1 MATSNIQY
9 CTHRDI
15 KDTFPRINEFDTKRP
30 VYGWEFALSSTGTG
44 TDDDDFDMFS
54 VSNTGLVTQLYID
67 GREAVSLSPS
77 SGGLVNDASFLQ
89 NESVFTIDAGHGLAQ
104 GDVIKV
110 NDEYLIVLS
119 VRTNDIGVSR
129 GFFRTTAVNH
139 ADDSIVYMIQDNSTL
154 HDSLTS
160 DNTDQSPYYYYYDSD
175 LDMIT
180 LWLDTGSAGTANNP
194 NDMLIEAGDDFST
207 IITRVA
213 KRASRIIDSKI
224 GYRVTDTQIK
234 DREGNYPDIIVRAA
248 SLQSVILLLT
258 SEDPTNP
265 IIEPFKE
272 ELAEIVDG
280 INSGTIVILGNQR
293 TMDAAKGIIR
303 EVSVN
308 SSSDLRPVELTG
320 NYTGS
325 AYELLKVYIDTSE
338 GGVLGTTKMTVKGK
352 DSTKLKNNVLIDS
365 EVITGDYQSLGLSGM
380 KIRWSGDNDAAITT
394 AADEYEIEL
403 FGHNLDSSTP
413 GQVGNIKM
421 TRR

>member
-15 KDTFPRINEFDTKRP
+15 KDTYPAINDSGDAKRP
-30 VYGWEFALSSTGTG
+30 VYGWSSTDT
-44 TDDDDFDMFS
+44 TNQYQANS
-54 VSNTGLVTQLYID
+54 TGLITQLYFD
-67 GREAVSLSPS
+67 GIEGTSVGDSPNANYEFNYS
-77 SGGLVNDASFLQ
+77 SSTDSVQVFLTT
-89 NESVFTIDAGHGLAQ
+89 SAGATL
-104 GDVIKV
+104 DP
-110 NDEYLIVLS
+110 
-119 VRTNDIGVSR
+119 NDILVES
-129 GFFRTTAVNH
+129 
-139 ADDSIVYMIQDNSTL
+139 
-154 HDSLTS
+154 
-160 DNTDQSPYYYYYDSD
+160 
-175 LDMIT
+175 
-180 LWLDTGSAGTANNP
+180 
-194 NDMLIEAGDDFST
+194 GDDFET
-207 IITRVA
+207 LITRVA
-213 KRASRIIDSKI
+213 KRASRMIDSKI

-272 ELAEIVDG
+272 ELNEIVEG

-308 SSSDLRPVELTG
+308 ASSDLRPVELTG
-320 NYTGS
+320 HYSGS
-325 AYELLKVYIDTSE
+325 AYELLKVYIDSGE
-338 GGVLGTTKMTVKGK
+338 NGVIGTTKMTVTGK
-352 DSTKLKNNVLIDS
+352 SSTALKSETLVDS
-365 EVITGDYQSLGLSGM
+365 EIITGDYQSLGISDM

-394 AADEYEIEL
+394 ASDEYEIEL
-403 FGHNLDSSTP
+403 FGYSLDSSTP

>member
-30 VYGWEFALSSTGTG
+30 VYGWEKFGDLTLGGSST
-44 TDDDDFDMFS
+44 DDLDNYYTY
-54 VSNTGLVTQLYID
+54 NTGLITQLYFD
-67 GREAVSLSPS
+67 GTECTSLSKTQV
-77 SGGLVNDASFLQ
+77 GLLNDASFNI
-89 NESVFTIDAGHGLAQ
+89 NETTFTIDGSHGLAV
-104 GDVIKV
+104 GDIIKI
-110 NDEYLIVLS
+110 NNEYLIATGVS
-119 VRTNDIGVSR
+119 TNDITCNR
-129 GFFRTTAVNH
+129 GLYNTTAEAH
-139 ADDSIVYMIQDNSTL
+139 ADDSIVYRIFDIDLYDTG
-154 HDSLTS
+154 DT
-160 DNTDQSPYYYYYDSD
+160 NTNMVSPLLYYYDSD
-175 LDMIT
+175 LDLAI
-180 LWLDTGSAGTANNP
+180 LILDGEATGGANP
-194 NDMLIEAGDDFST
+194 SDHLLESGEDFST

-213 KRASRIIDSKI
+213 KRASRMIDSKI

-248 SLQSVILLLT
+248 ALQSVILLLT

-320 NYTGS
+320 HYSGS
-325 AYELLKVYIDTSE
+325 AYELLKVYIESGE

-352 DSTKLKNNVLIDS
+352 DSTKLKNTVLVDS
-365 EVITGDYQSLGLSGM
+365 EIITGDYQSLGISDM

-394 AADEYEIEL
+394 QADEYEIEI

>member
-15 KDTFPRINEFDTKRP
+15 KDTYPAINDSGDAKRP
-30 VYGWEFALSSTGTG
+30 IYGWITTGT
-44 TDDDDFDMFS
+44 
-54 VSNTGLVTQLYID
+54 SNLYLARDTGLVTQLFAD
-67 GREAVSLSPS
+67 GEDLGDAEAN
-77 SGGLVNDASFLQ
+77 SGVVD
-89 NESVFTIDAGHGLAQ
+89 
-104 GDVIKV
+104 
-110 NDEYLIVLS
+110 
-119 VRTNDIGVSR
+119 TNGEW
-129 GFFRTTAVNH
+129 
-139 ADDSIVYMIQDNSTL
+139 
-154 HDSLTS
+154 
-160 DNTDQSPYYYYYDSD
+160 YYDSN
-175 LDMIT
+175 
-180 LWLDTGSAGTANNP
+180 LDTTYYFNSSTNP
-194 NDMLIEAGDDFST
+194 IDMLMESGDDYAT
-207 IITRVA
+207 LVTRVA
-213 KRASRIIDSKI
+213 KRASRMIDSKI

-308 SSSDLRPVELTG
+308 PNSDLRPVELTG
-320 NYTGS
+320 HYSGS
-325 AYELLKVYIDTSE
+325 AYELLQVYIDTSE
-338 GGVLGTTKMTVKGK
+338 NGVIGTTRMTVKGK
-352 DSTKLKNNVLIDS
+352 DSTKLKNTVLVDS
-365 EVITGDYQSLGLSGM
+365 EIITGDYQSLGISDM
-380 KIRWSGDNDAAITT
+380 KIRWSGDNDDAITT
-394 AADEYEIEL
+394 ANDEYEIEL

>member
-15 KDTFPRINEFDTKRP
+15 KDTYPAINDSGDAKRP
-30 VYGWEFALSSTGTG
+30 VYGWSSTDT
-44 TDDDDFDMFS
+44 TNQYQANS
-54 VSNTGLVTQLYID
+54 TGLITQLYFD
-67 GREAVSLSPS
+67 GIEGTSVGDSPNANYEFNYS
-77 SGGLVNDASFLQ
+77 SSTDSVQVFL
-89 NESVFTIDAGHGLAQ
+89 
-104 GDVIKV
+104 
-110 NDEYLIVLS
+110 
-119 VRTNDIGVSR
+119 
-129 GFFRTTAVNH
+129 TT
-139 ADDSIVYMIQDNSTL
+139 
-154 HDSLTS
+154 
-160 DNTDQSPYYYYYDSD
+160 
-175 LDMIT
+175 
-180 LWLDTGSAGTANNP
+180 SAGATLDP
-194 NDMLIEAGDDFST
+194 NDTLVESGDDFET
-207 IITRVA
+207 LITRVA
-213 KRASRIIDSKI
+213 KRASRMIDSKI

-272 ELAEIVDG
+272 ELNEIVEG

-308 SSSDLRPVELTG
+308 ASSDLRPVELTG
-320 NYTGS
+320 HYSGS
-325 AYELLKVYIDTSE
+325 AYELLKVYIDSGE
-338 GGVLGTTKMTVKGK
+338 NGVIGTTKMTVTGK
-352 DSTKLKNNVLIDS
+352 SSTALKSETLVDS
-365 EVITGDYQSLGLSGM
+365 EIITGDYQSLGISDM

-394 AADEYEIEL
+394 ASDEYEIEL
-403 FGHNLDSSTP
+403 FGYSLDSSTP

>member
-15 KDTFPRINEFDTKRP
+15 KDTYPAINDSGDAKRP
-30 VYGWEFALSSTGTG
+30 IYGWETTGT
-44 TDDDDFDMFS
+44 TNLYLARDA
-54 VSNTGLVTQLYID
+54 GLVTQLFAD
-67 GREAVSLSPS
+67 GEDLGDAEAN
-77 SGGLVNDASFLQ
+77 SGVVD
-89 NESVFTIDAGHGLAQ
+89 
-104 GDVIKV
+104 
-110 NDEYLIVLS
+110 
-119 VRTNDIGVSR
+119 
-129 GFFRTTAVNH
+129 TTGEW
-139 ADDSIVYMIQDNSTL
+139 
-154 HDSLTS
+154 
-160 DNTDQSPYYYYYDSD
+160 YYDSN
-175 LDMIT
+175 
-180 LWLDTGSAGTANNP
+180 LDTVYYFNSSTNP
-194 NDMLIEAGDDFST
+194 IDMLMESGDDYAT
-207 IITRVA
+207 LITRVA
-213 KRASRIIDSKI
+213 KRASRMIDSKI

-272 ELAEIVDG
+272 ELLEIVEG
-280 INSGTIVILGNQR
+280 INAGTIVILGNQR

-308 SSSDLRPVELTG
+308 ASSDLRPVELTG
-320 NYTGS
+320 HYSGS
-325 AYELLKVYIDTSE
+325 AYELLKVYIDSGE
-338 GGVLGTTKMTVKGK
+338 NGVIGTTRMTVKGK

-365 EVITGDYQSLGLSGM
+365 EIITGDYQSLGISGM

-394 AADEYEIEL
+394 QADEYEIEI

>member
-15 KDTFPRINEFDTKRP
+15 KDTYPAINDSGDSKRP
-30 VYGWEFALSSTGTG
+30 IYGWETTGT
-44 TDDDDFDMFS
+44 TNLYLARDA
-54 VSNTGLVTQLYID
+54 GLVTQLFAD
-67 GREAVSLSPS
+67 GEDLGDAEAN
-77 SGGLVNDASFLQ
+77 SGVVD
-89 NESVFTIDAGHGLAQ
+89 
-104 GDVIKV
+104 
-110 NDEYLIVLS
+110 
-119 VRTNDIGVSR
+119 TNGEW
-129 GFFRTTAVNH
+129 
-139 ADDSIVYMIQDNSTL
+139 
-154 HDSLTS
+154 
-160 DNTDQSPYYYYYDSD
+160 YYDSN
-175 LDMIT
+175 
-180 LWLDTGSAGTANNP
+180 LDTVYYFNSSTNQI
-194 NDMLIEAGDDFST
+194 DMLMESGDDYAT
-207 IITRVA
+207 LVTRIA
-213 KRASRIIDSKI
+213 KRASRMIDSKI

-272 ELAEIVDG
+272 ELAEIADG
-280 INSGTIVILGNQR
+280 INAGTIVILGNQR

-308 SSSDLRPVELTG
+308 ASSDLRPVELTG
-320 NYTGS
+320 HYSGS
-325 AYELLKVYIDTSE
+325 AYELLKVYIDSGE
-338 GGVLGTTKMTVKGK
+338 NGVIGTTRMTVKGK

-365 EVITGDYQSLGLSGM
+365 EIITGDYQSLGLSGM

-394 AADEYEIEL
+394 ADDEYEIEV

-421 TRR
+421 TRT

>member
-15 KDTFPRINEFDTKRP
+15 KDTYPNINDAGDTKKP
-30 VYGWEFALSSTGTG
+30 IYGWVTTGT
-44 TDDDDFDMFS
+44 
-54 VSNTGLVTQLYID
+54 SNLYLARDTGLVTQLFAD
-67 GREAVSLSPS
+67 GEDLGDAEAN
-77 SGGLVNDASFLQ
+77 SGVVD
-89 NESVFTIDAGHGLAQ
+89 
-104 GDVIKV
+104 
-110 NDEYLIVLS
+110 
-119 VRTNDIGVSR
+119 TNGEW
-129 GFFRTTAVNH
+129 
-139 ADDSIVYMIQDNSTL
+139 
-154 HDSLTS
+154 
-160 DNTDQSPYYYYYDSD
+160 YYDSN
-175 LDMIT
+175 
-180 LWLDTGSAGTANNP
+180 LDTVYYFNSASNP
-194 NDMLIEAGDDFST
+194 IDMLMESGDDFAT
-207 IITRVA
+207 LITRVA
-213 KRASRIIDSKI
+213 KRASRLIDSKI

-272 ELAEIVDG
+272 ELNEIVEG

-308 SSSDLRPVELTG
+308 TNSDLRPVELTG
-320 NYTGS
+320 HYGGS

-352 DSTKLKNNVLIDS
+352 SSTTLKSETLVDSD
-365 EVITGDYQSLGLSGM
+365 VITGDYQTLGVSDM
-380 KIRWSGDNDAAITT
+380 QIRWSGDNDAAITT
-394 AADEYEIEL
+394 ASDEYEIEL
-403 FGHNLDSSTP
+403 FGYSLDSSTP

-421 TRR
+421 TRM

>member
-15 KDTFPRINEFDTKRP
+15 KDTFPRINEFDTKRTI
-30 VYGWEFALSSTGTG
+30 YGWTLTSSGENFHDTSLDAWHTNNTGLITEMFYNGGKMDKITYSLTEATKLNGILYAGSVAMEVDSTSSLG
-44 TDDDDFDMFS
+44 TDDILKIDNEYFIVTSITDGD
-54 VSNTGLVTQLYID
+54 TLVM
-67 GREAVSLSPS
+67 V
-77 SGGLVNDASFLQ
+77 GGQFGTTTANHANDASIYK
-89 NESVFTIDAGHGLAQ
+89 VIDAIDDMTDA
-104 GDVIKV
+104 
-110 NDEYLIVLS
+110 
-119 VRTNDIGVSR
+119 VSA
-129 GFFRTTAVNH
+129 GEVPQF
-139 ADDSIVYMIQDNSTL
+139 M
-154 HDSLTS
+154 
-160 DNTDQSPYYYYYDSD
+160 YDSD
-175 LDMIT
+175 LDLAI
-180 LWLDTGSAGTANNP
+180 LIGTSNP
-194 NDMLIEAGDDFST
+194 NDNLIESGDDFAT
-207 IITRVA
+207 IMTRFA
-213 KRASRIIDSKI
+213 KRASRMIDSKI

-248 SLQSVILLLT
+248 ALQSVILLLT

-272 ELAEIVDG
+272 ELLEIVEG
-280 INSGTIVILGNQR
+280 INAGTIVILGNQR

-308 SSSDLRPVELTG
+308 SASDLRPVELTG

-325 AYELLKVYIDTSE
+325 AYELLKVYIDSGE
-338 GGVLGTTKMTVKGK
+338 NGVIGTTRMTVKGK

-365 EVITGDYQSLGLSGM
+365 EIITGDYQSLGVSGM

-394 AADEYEIEL
+394 ADDEYEIEL

>member
-15 KDTFPRINEFDTKRP
+15 KDTYPAINDSGDAKRP
-30 VYGWEFALSSTGTG
+30 IYGWETTGT
-44 TDDDDFDMFS
+44 
-54 VSNTGLVTQLYID
+54 SNLYLARDAGLVTQLFAD
-67 GREAVSLSPS
+67 GEDLGDAEAN
-77 SGGLVNDASFLQ
+77 SGVVD
-89 NESVFTIDAGHGLAQ
+89 
-104 GDVIKV
+104 
-110 NDEYLIVLS
+110 
-119 VRTNDIGVSR
+119 TNGEW
-129 GFFRTTAVNH
+129 
-139 ADDSIVYMIQDNSTL
+139 
-154 HDSLTS
+154 
-160 DNTDQSPYYYYYDSD
+160 YYDSN
-175 LDMIT
+175 
-180 LWLDTGSAGTANNP
+180 LDTVYYFNSSTNP
-194 NDMLIEAGDDFST
+194 IDMLMESGDDYAT
-207 IITRVA
+207 LITRVA
-213 KRASRIIDSKI
+213 KRASRMIDSKI

-248 SLQSVILLLT
+248 ALQSVILLLT

-308 SSSDLRPVELTG
+308 PSSDLRPVELTG
-320 NYTGS
+320 HYTGS
-325 AYELLKVYIDTSE
+325 AYELLQVYIDTSE
-338 GGVLGTTKMTVKGK
+338 NGAIGTTRMTVKGK
-352 DSTKLKNNVLIDS
+352 DSTKLKNTVLIDS
-365 EVITGDYQSLGLSGM
+365 EIITGDYQSLGLSGM
-380 KIRWSGDNDAAITT
+380 KIRWSGDNDAAVTT
-394 AADEYEIEL
+394 ADDEYEIEI

>member
-15 KDTFPRINEFDTKRP
+15 KDTFPRINEFDTKRTI
-30 VYGWEFALSSTGTG
+30 YGWESLGNNIYISHDTGLATKLFQDGKELHIVST
-44 TDDDDFDMFS
+44 
-54 VSNTGLVTQLYID
+54 VHSNTNIYKAKVTHNIS
-67 GREAVSLSPS
+67 GTS
-77 SGGLVNDASFLQ
+77 SGINMTFNTFTYNASFTTGS
-89 NESVFTIDAGHGLAQ
+89 ESDMQVGDYIKITKTAAGSDAY
-104 GDVIKV
+104 
-110 NDEYLIVLS
+110 EYCFIES
-119 VRTNDIGVSR
+119 INTGANQITVRR
-129 GFFRTTAVNH
+129 G
-139 ADDSIVYMIQDNSTL
+139 TL
-154 HDSLTS
+154 
-160 DNTDQSPYYYYYDSD
+160 NTEA
-175 LDMIT
+175 T
-180 LWLDTGSAGTANNP
+180 LWLVSGDDLFFESSLRVNASDQWLYDAYLDQVLLYSTTDPS
-194 NDMLIEAGDDFST
+194 DLLIESGDDFAT

-213 KRASRIIDSKI
+213 KRASRMIDSKI

-248 SLQSVILLLT
+248 ALQSVILLLT

-272 ELAEIVDG
+272 ELAEIVEG
-280 INSGTIVILGNQR
+280 INAGTIVILGNQR

-303 EVSVN
+303 EVSV
-308 SSSDLRPVELTG
+308 SSYSDLRPVELTG

-325 AYELLKVYIDTSE
+325 AYELLKVYIDSGE
-338 GGVLGTTKMTVKGK
+338 NGVIGTTRMTVKGK

-365 EVITGDYQSLGLSGM
+365 EIITGDYQSLGLSGM

-394 AADEYEIEL
+394 ADDEYEIEL

>member
-15 KDTFPRINEFDTKRP
+15 KDTYPAINDSGDAKRP
-30 VYGWEFALSSTGTG
+30 VYGWSST
-44 TDDDDFDMFS
+44 DS
-54 VSNTGLVTQLYID
+54 VQV
-67 GREAVSLSPS
+67 
-77 SGGLVNDASFLQ
+77 FL
-89 NESVFTIDAGHGLAQ
+89 
-104 GDVIKV
+104 
-110 NDEYLIVLS
+110 
-119 VRTNDIGVSR
+119 
-129 GFFRTTAVNH
+129 TT
-139 ADDSIVYMIQDNSTL
+139 
-154 HDSLTS
+154 
-160 DNTDQSPYYYYYDSD
+160 
-175 LDMIT
+175 
-180 LWLDTGSAGTANNP
+180 SAGATLDP
-194 NDMLIEAGDDFST
+194 NDTLVESGDDFET
-207 IITRVA
+207 LITRVA
-213 KRASRIIDSKI
+213 KRASRMIDSKI

-272 ELAEIVDG
+272 ELNEIVEG

-308 SSSDLRPVELTG
+308 ASSDLRPVELTG
-320 NYTGS
+320 HYSGS
-325 AYELLKVYIDTSE
+325 AYELLKVYIDSGE
-338 GGVLGTTKMTVKGK
+338 NGVIGTTKMTVTGK
-352 DSTKLKNNVLIDS
+352 SSTALKSETLVDS
-365 EVITGDYQSLGLSGM
+365 EIITGDYQSLGISDM

-394 AADEYEIEL
+394 ASDEYEIEL
-403 FGHNLDSSTP
+403 FGYSLDSSTP

>member
-15 KDTFPRINEFDTKRP
+15 KDTYPAINDSGDSKRP
-30 VYGWEFALSSTGTG
+30 IYGWTTTDTTNQYQANSTG
-44 TDDDDFDMFS
+44 
-54 VSNTGLVTQLYID
+54 LITQLYFD
-67 GREAVSLSPS
+67 GIEGTSVGDSPNANYEFNYSASTDSVQVFLTTSAGATLSP
-77 SGGLVNDASFLQ
+77 
-89 NESVFTIDAGHGLAQ
+89 
-104 GDVIKV
+104 
-110 NDEYLIVLS
+110 
-119 VRTNDIGVSR
+119 NDILVES
-129 GFFRTTAVNH
+129 
-139 ADDSIVYMIQDNSTL
+139 
-154 HDSLTS
+154 
-160 DNTDQSPYYYYYDSD
+160 
-175 LDMIT
+175 
-180 LWLDTGSAGTANNP
+180 
-194 NDMLIEAGDDFST
+194 GDDFET
-207 IITRVA
+207 LITRVA
-213 KRASRIIDSKI
+213 KRASRMIDSKI

-248 SLQSVILLLT
+248 ALQSVILLLT

-308 SSSDLRPVELTG
+308 ASSDLRPVELTG

-325 AYELLKVYIDTSE
+325 AYELLKVYIDSGE
-338 GGVLGTTKMTVKGK
+338 NGVIGTTRMTVKGK
-352 DSTKLKNNVLIDS
+352 DSTKLKNTVLIDS
-365 EVITGDYQSLGLSGM
+365 EIITGDYQSLGISGM
-380 KIRWSGDNDAAITT
+380 KIRWSGDNDSAITT
-394 AADEYEIEL
+394 ANDEYEIEL